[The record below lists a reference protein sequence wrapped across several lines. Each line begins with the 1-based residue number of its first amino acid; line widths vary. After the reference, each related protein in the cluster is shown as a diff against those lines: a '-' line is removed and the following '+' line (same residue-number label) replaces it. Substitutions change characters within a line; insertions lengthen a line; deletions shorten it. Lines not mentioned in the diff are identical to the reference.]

1 MAAKQ
6 LHPTLYTVIGAQLQ
20 NRFDTEDVSCVQCG
34 VPKIASIMI
43 TMTIM
48 KCLRVLA
55 HDELGMCRGDVHD
68 SIRGRGVK
76 GTTGLTERQQ

>member
-48 KCLRVLA
+48 K
-55 HDELGMCRGDVHD
+55 
-68 SIRGRGVK
+68 
-76 GTTGLTERQQ
+76 